1 MSEYGVRRGVYRTIE
16 CLVIFFVI
24 ALFQVESPAQK
35 KPEKPPSNP
44 VARGRRESPAI
55 FAVSQNGSDTFLD
68 PVVIVIGGR
77 YTNPSP
83 GGGGDAAMARF
94 ADRYYRTGQRYALFF
109 GGGKSGSVT
118 VKQWLG
124 KSEECNRSMA
134 GISLNTSAKI
144 DGKVMGL
151 ATNVDSISRR
161 ESSRRMPSQGE
172 RASVVKLA
180 RNVFTQ
186 KGATSSLL
194 QGLRTINMTALDL
207 DNDGKFEIVGSFILK
222 KKGGKEARVLFLIA
236 EPQGAEYRAGFTR
249 YEVIADK
256 DLPGGA
262 SLDDLEDYVMAEIL
276 VDQLDLDRD
285 GKGEVITMDRGF
297 EGVTYKIYKRQ
308 KARWRKVYEYYS
320 YKCAF

>member
-1 MSEYGVRRGVYRTIE
+1 MRRSGMRRRVYRTAG
-16 CLVIFFVI
+16 CLTVIFVMAIFK
-24 ALFQVESPAQK
+24 VESPAQN
-35 KPEKPPSNP
+35 KPRQPPPNATAES
-44 VARGRRESPAI
+44 RRESPAI
-55 FAVSQNGSDTFLD
+55 FAVSQNGSESFLD

-77 YTNPSP
+77 YTKPSSGE
-83 GGGGDAAMARF
+83 GGEAAMSRF
-94 ADRYYRTGQRYALFF
+94 AARYYRPGQKYSLFF

-134 GISLNTSAKI
+134 GVSLNTTAKI
-144 DGKVMGL
+144 EGKVMGL

-161 ESSRRMPSQGE
+161 ESSRRIPTQGE

-180 RNVFTQ
+180 QSVFTQ
-186 KGATSSLL
+186 KGATAPLL
-194 QGLRTINMTALDL
+194 QGLRTINMTAMDL
-207 DNDGKFEIVGSFILK
+207 DDDGSFEVVGSFMLK
-222 KKGGKEARVLFLIA
+222 KKGGKEARGLFLIA
-236 EPQGAEYRAGFTR
+236 EPRGAQYRAGFTR
-249 YEVIADK
+249 HEVMADT

-262 SLDDLEDYVMAEIL
+262 SLDDLEDYVLAEIL

-285 GKGEVITMDRGF
+285 GKGEIVTMDRGF
-297 EGVTYKIYKRQ
+297 EGVTYKIYKRE